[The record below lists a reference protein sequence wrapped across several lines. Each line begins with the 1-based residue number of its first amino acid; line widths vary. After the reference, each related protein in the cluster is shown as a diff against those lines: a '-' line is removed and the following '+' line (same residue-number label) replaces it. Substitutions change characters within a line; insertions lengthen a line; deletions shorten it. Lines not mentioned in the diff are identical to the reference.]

1 MTTFLIVYI
10 ISAILLIF
18 ATVKYLNLY
27 GSETIQIKGI
37 IFTVVLIFLPIVNS
51 FCLIIL
57 GIAFIDDYDKELKNP
72 FYKEKDRD

>member
-10 ISAILLIF
+10 ISVILLIF

-37 IFTVVLIFLPIVNS
+37 IFTVVLIFLPSVNS

-72 FYKEKDRD
+72 FYKEKNRV